1 MKKKGHTPVTKVK
14 NPEPNIDLP
23 DWIVWPGKK
32 FEYSRKEI
40 TSKIKKNDYL

>member
-1 MKKKGHTPVTKVK
+1 MKKKGHTLVTKVK
-14 NPEPNIDLP
+14 NPEPNIDPP
-23 DWIVWPGKK
+23 DWIVWSGKK

>member
-1 MKKKGHTPVTKVK
+1 MKKKVTPHYKCQK
-14 NPEPNIDLP
+14 SRANIDPP